1 MRKAPSLR
9 NQLVLWIGS
18 MLIILLTSHFIVT
31 TSVLEEQEEEG
42 IDAILSEQMTY
53 SLQLYKSSGRLPA
66 PNVPRMAF
74 YASTHTRI
82 PSPFT
87 GRQDGSHEIFIGNTE
102 YHFVTRHLNGHEFV
116 LAYDVR
122 DHEDRIH
129 MTRALLGAGT
139 LFTALLALLMIYG
152 LSGRLL
158 KRLSLL
164 AKRVRSP
171 YEGTLT
177 EPDMEAEV
185 LALAEALDNSLTRQ
199 HLILEREKEFSG
211 HLSHELR
218 TPLSVIRG
226 EAELIGL
233 QSGDSRMEKRSQRII
248 IQVDR
253 MQALIRQML
262 QLARGAHHP
271 SKQAV
276 ALATLIDTLWTDLA
290 NTGDSRTRLL
300 NHVAP
305 EARVEADPLLL
316 ELILHNALAN
326 ARLHADGSD
335 LHVRFNHDELSIE
348 DCNPSPKETQGA
360 HTESTGLGLT
370 IVQRASDLLG
380 WQHSLTATPEGVRLT
395 LKIPSPSQ
403 HPHY

>member
-1 MRKAPSLR
+1 MSKAPSLR
-9 NQLVLWIGS
+9 SKLVLWIGS
-18 MLIILLTSHFIVT
+18 MLVIVLTAHFIAT

-42 IDAILSEQMTY
+42 IDAILSEQMAY
-53 SLQLYKSSGRLPA
+53 SLQLYQSSGRLPA
-66 PNVPRMAF
+66 PTVPRMAF
-74 YASTHTRI
+74 YASAHTGV
-82 PSPFT
+82 PSPFA
-87 GRQDGSHEIFIGNTE
+87 GYQDGGHEIFIGKTE
-102 YHFVTRHLNGHEFV
+102 FHFVTRHLNGQEFV

-122 DHEDRIH
+122 DHEARIR
-129 MTRALLGAGT
+129 MTRVLLGTGT

-158 KRLSLL
+158 QRLSLL
-164 AKRVRSP
+164 ANRVHSP
-171 YEGTLT
+171 YEGTLAK
-177 EPDMEAEV
+177 PDMEAEV
-185 LALAEALDNSLTRQ
+185 LALAEALDNSLARQ
-199 HLILEREKEFSG
+199 HLILEREKAFSG

-233 QSGDSRMEKRSQRII
+233 HAGNSPVKERSRRIM

-271 SKQAV
+271 SKQAI
-276 ALATLIDTLWTDLA
+276 ALAALIDSLWADLA

-300 NHVAP
+300 NHVASD
-305 EARVEADPLLL
+305 ARVEADPLLL

-335 LHVRFNHDELSIE
+335 LHVRFSQDELSIE
-348 DCNPSPKETQGA
+348 DCNPSPNETQRK
-360 HTESTGLGLT
+360 HIESTGLGLT

-395 LKIPSPSQ
+395 LKIPPSQ